1 MIKFV
6 GAEYVIACALIGL
19 KKRGIDKIRVDE
31 LCDYGIQMQRYS
43 IEAKVEAVF
52 LTAVPYVEE
61 AIYDFS
67 DYFQVNKSDEGDIE
81 SISLVKDKEVKDLT
95 SRFVGNIPLDILAV
109 IEKVLDAA

>member
-19 KKRGIDKIRVDE
+19 KKKGIEEIRVDE
-31 LCDYGIQMQRYS
+31 LCNYGIQMQRYS
-43 IEAKVEAVF
+43 VEAKVEAVF

-67 DYFQVNKSDEGDIE
+67 DYFHVNRNDEGDII
-81 SISLVKDKEVKDLT
+81 SISIDKDKEVKDLT

>member
-6 GAEYVIACALIGL
+6 GAEYVIACALIEL
-19 KKRGIDKIRVDE
+19 KKKGIEEIRVDE
-31 LCDYGIQMQRYS
+31 LCDYGIQMQKYS

-67 DYFQVNKSDEGDIE
+67 DYFCVNKNEEGDIV
-81 SISLVKDKEVKDLT
+81 SISIVEDKEVKDLT
-95 SRFVGNIPLDILAV
+95 YRFVGNIPLDILAV
-109 IEKVLDAA
+109 IEKVLEAA